1 MLGGMH
7 LEERLVLALV
17 RSTACQILS
26 DTEVCVVKGI
36 PFPFFWMMLQIFK
49 VFNQQ
54 LAEVFRENFI
64 STFPWRV
71 PFMLFFLRKR
81 PKFML
86 LFVMNVETYYSNFP
100 VS

>member
-36 PFPFFWMMLQIFK
+36 PFPFFWMMLG
-49 VFNQQ
+49 
-54 LAEVFRENFI
+54 L
-64 STFPWRV
+64 
-71 PFMLFFLRKR
+71 
-81 PKFML
+81 
-86 LFVMNVETYYSNFP
+86 
-100 VS
+100 